1 MHHLFLK
8 HIILKIT
15 LLSLEKKY
23 KEANNNFSLH
33 HVIISWPFY
42 LLKFPLY
49 KKTDVSKINEMFKDY
64 LTKKQTEIDRKK
76 TVKKTIKVIIP
87 IVVVL
92 ALIIIVWINTC
103 GCWKIF
109 I

>member
-23 KEANNNFSLH
+23 EEANNNFSLH
-33 HVIISWPFY
+33 HIIISWPFY

-49 KKTDVSKINEMFKDY
+49 KKIDVSE
-64 LTKKQTEIDRKK
+64 Q
-76 TVKKTIKVIIP
+76 V
-87 IVVVL
+87 
-92 ALIIIVWINTC
+92 
-103 GCWKIF
+103 
-109 I
+109 